1 VQNLRSLVEGARAK
15 GVEPRSLS
23 VINPGNPT
31 GQLLTYDDI
40 AEIVDFCTEEG
51 ILILADEVYQENV
64 YEDGAE
70 FVSFKKVVADR
81 QSSVELVSFH
91 SVSKGLQG
99 ECGLRGGYMEL
110 VNLEPVRRPL
120 RPFWRPF

>member
-1 VQNLRSLVEGARAK
+1 VPNLRSLVEGARAK

-81 QSSVELVSFH
+81 KSSVELVSFH

>member
-1 VQNLRSLVEGARAK
+1 M
-15 GVEPRSLS
+15 
-23 VINPGNPT
+23 INPGNPT

-40 AEIVDFCTEEG
+40 AEIVDFCSEEG

-81 QSSVELVSFH
+81 RSSVELVSFH

>member
-81 QSSVELVSFH
+81 KSSVELVSFH